1 MSKVYIGT
9 RVAYTR
15 DFLRSTGQFTGDAP
29 FLRGEV
35 IDIMN
40 LNQLRLAL
48 VKWDGFEEPRTI
60 NIKNLIPVNRIH
72 LESV

>member
-9 RVAYTR
+9 HVAYSR
-15 DFLRSTGQFTGDAP
+15 DFLRSTGQITGDAP

-35 IDIMN
+35 VDIVN
-40 LNQLRLAL
+40 INPLRLAL
-48 VKWDGFEEPRTI
+48 VKWDGFEEPKTI

-72 LESV
+72 LEPV